1 MANLDRQVSGMT
13 DPERNAEPDGASGRP
28 FIAISDLRM
37 WFGTVQKPLL
47 ALDGVTLAVREQEF
61 FSIVG
66 PSGCGKSTLLLLIA
80 GLLAPS
86 AGELL
91 IRGQQVNGPYTEA
104 AMVFQQDNLL
114 EWRTVLTNVV
124 LPAEIRRLPRS
135 TYHQRALELLAFVGL
150 RGFEQSYPHQLSG
163 GMRQRAALCRALL
176 CDLPL
181 LLMDEPFGALDA
193 LTREEQQVML
203 QRIWLQDQKTVVFV
217 THDIREAVL
226 LSDRVAV
233 MSPRP
238 GVIRDVVPI
247 ELPRPRA
254 RELTETVE
262 FNRYVGRLRRSLES
276 AHVQSPPLR

>member
-1 MANLDRQVSGMT
+1 MSAAGQ
-13 DPERNAEPDGASGRP
+13 P
-28 FIAISDLRM
+28 FVAIRDLRM
-37 WFGTVQKPLL
+37 AFGNAQKSVL
-47 ALDGVTLAVREQEF
+47 ALDGVSLAVREQEF

-80 GLLAPS
+80 GLLSPS
-86 AGELL
+86 GGELL
-91 IRGQQVNGPYTEA
+91 IRGRALSGPYTEA
-104 AMVFQQDNLL
+104 AVIFQQDNLL
-114 EWRTVLTNVV
+114 EWRTVLANVV
-124 LPAEIRRLPRS
+124 LPAEIRGLPLS
-135 TYHQRALELLAFVGL
+135 TYRQRALELLDLVGL
-150 RGFEQSYPHQLSG
+150 RGFDHHYPHQLSG

-193 LTREEQQVML
+193 LTREEQQLML

-217 THDIREAVL
+217 THDIREAIL

-238 GVIRDVVPI
+238 GIIHEVVPI
-247 ELPRPRA
+247 DLPRPRA

-262 FNRYVGRLRRSLES
+262 FNRYVGHLRRGLEG
-276 AHVQSPPLR
+276 AHAPIPMEG